1 MEGAPPPPGRRV
13 DRRLKEDQN
22 SIWTSSISSPISVGP
37 DFFEDADMTGEV
49 MNLDDFLKELQ
60 SNETSSRPAST
71 PPVRLSV
78 FQSVGRAPEL
88 KIRTNVAEMQEPS
101 MASVAAPPEEQKPA
115 IPKASVRPQLREM
128 GGTGKRKAATSTAVR
143 AAAQVKKE
151 RLDPLEEEMEEE
163 EAEASRVGVES
174 KTSSNRKSSKE
185 EQEGFTTTVCVNF
198 SADDLRLATIPGQEE
213 DFDPATRRFSED
225 ELKPQPIIRKRR
237 KQFVPDDM
245 KNSKYWQKRVVNN
258 QAAKR
263 SREARRLKENQ
274 IAMRA
279 RFLEEENNALKLEV
293 EGLKKEN
300 GDLRLMM
307 QTLEEKIDKV
317 AASRQ

>member
-1 MEGAPPPPGRRV
+1 MEGAPPPPGRRA
-13 DRRLKEDQN
+13 DRRLKEEQN
-22 SIWTSSISSPISVGP
+22 NIWTSSISSPISVGP

-88 KIRTNVAEMQEPS
+88 KIRTNAAETLEPS
-101 MASVAAPPEEQKPA
+101 IATVAAPPEDQKPA
-115 IPKASVRPQLREM
+115 IPKASVRPQLREI
-128 GGTGKRKAATSTAVR
+128 GGTAGTGKRKAASSTAVR
-143 AAAQVKKE
+143 GGAQVKKE
-151 RLDPLEEEMEEE
+151 RLEEEEE
-163 EAEASRVGVES
+163 EAAGASRLGGES
-174 KTSSNRKSSKE
+174 KSSSSRKSSKE

-237 KQFVPDDM
+237 KQFVPDEM
-245 KNSKYWQKRVVNN
+245 KNSKYWQKRNVNN

-293 EGLKKEN
+293 EELKKEN
-300 GDLRLMM
+300 GDLRQMM
-307 QTLEEKIDKV
+307 QVLEEKIDKV

>member
-13 DRRLKEDQN
+13 DRRLKEEQN
-22 SIWTSSISSPISVGP
+22 NTWTNAITSPISVGS

-88 KIRTNVAEMQEPS
+88 KIRTNSSETLEPS
-101 MASVAAPPEEQKPA
+101 LAAVAPPEDQKPA

-128 GGTGKRKAATSTAVR
+128 GGGTGKRKAATSTVVR
-143 AAAQVKKE
+143 GGAQVKKE
-151 RLDPLEEEMEEE
+151 RLDPVEEE
-163 EAEASRVGVES
+163 ELGAAASS
-174 KTSSNRKSSKE
+174 KTSSTRKSTKQE
-185 EQEGFTTTVCVNF
+185 KEGFTSTVCVNF

-237 KQFVPDDM
+237 KQFVPDEM
-245 KNSKYWQKRVVNN
+245 KNSKYWQKRNVNN

-293 EGLKKEN
+293 EELKKEN
-300 GDLRLMM
+300 GDLRVMM

>member
-1 MEGAPPPPGRRV
+1 MIFPP
-13 DRRLKEDQN
+13 LKRAL
-22 SIWTSSISSPISVGP
+22 SRIWTVL
-37 DFFEDADMTGEV
+37 T
-49 MNLDDFLKELQ
+49 FLLVIFLQ
-60 SNETSSRPAST
+60 SS
-71 PPVRLSV
+71 LS
-78 FQSVGRAPEL
+78 
-88 KIRTNVAEMQEPS
+88 
-101 MASVAAPPEEQKPA
+101 
-115 IPKASVRPQLREM
+115 
-128 GGTGKRKAATSTAVR
+128 
-143 AAAQVKKE
+143 
-151 RLDPLEEEMEEE
+151 
-163 EAEASRVGVES
+163 
-174 KTSSNRKSSKE
+174 
-185 EQEGFTTTVCVNF
+185 
-198 SADDLRLATIPGQEE
+198 
-213 DFDPATRRFSED
+213 TRRFSED

-237 KQFVPDDM
+237 KQFVPDEA
-245 KNSKYWQKRVVNN
+245 KNSKYVYCITLAQSHFTQLIVMLQSPRYWQKRNVNN

>member
-1 MEGAPPPPGRRV
+1 MEDAPPPPGRRV
-13 DRRLKEDQN
+13 DRRLKEEQN
-22 SIWTSSISSPISVGP
+22 SIWTSSISSPISVGT

-88 KIRTNVAEMQEPS
+88 KIRTNAEETQEPS
-101 MASVAAPPEEQKPA
+101 MATVAAPSEDQKPA

-128 GGTGKRKAATSTAVR
+128 GGVGKRKAASSTAVR
-143 AAAQVKKE
+143 ASAQVKKE
-151 RLDPLEEEMEEE
+151 RLDPVEEEEE

-174 KTSSNRKSSKE
+174 KTSSIRKSSKE

-237 KQFVPDDM
+237 KQFVPDEA
-245 KNSKYWQKRVVNN
+245 KNNKYWQKRNVNN

-293 EGLKKEN
+293 EELKKEN

>member
-13 DRRLKEDQN
+13 DRRLKEEQS

-88 KIRTNVAEMQEPS
+88 KIRTNAAETEEPS
-101 MASVAAPPEEQKPA
+101 IAAVATPPEDQKPA

-128 GGTGKRKAATSTAVR
+128 GGTGKRKAASSTAVR

-151 RLDPLEEEMEEE
+151 RMDPLEEEEE

-174 KTSSNRKSSKE
+174 QTSSIRKSSNE

-237 KQFVPDDM
+237 KQFVPDEA
-245 KNSKYWQKRVVNN
+245 KNSKYWQKRNVNN

-293 EGLKKEN
+293 EELKKEN

>member
-88 KIRTNVAEMQEPS
+88 KIRTNAAEETLEPS
-101 MASVAAPPEEQKPA
+101 LPSIACVPVPPEDQKPA

-128 GGTGKRKAATSTAVR
+128 GGASGSGKRKAATSTAVR
-143 AAAQVKKE
+143 AHVKKE
-151 RLDPLEEEMEEE
+151 RLDVEEE
-163 EAEASRVGVES
+163 EATAGESNSKSSSSR
-174 KTSSNRKSSKE
+174 KNSKE

-213 DFDPATRRFSED
+213 DFDPATRFVLLIF
-225 ELKPQPIIRKRR
+225 LK
-237 KQFVPDDM
+237 FFD
-245 KNSKYWQKRVVNN
+245 
-258 QAAKR
+258 
-263 SREARRLKENQ
+263 
-274 IAMRA
+274 
-279 RFLEEENNALKLEV
+279 F
-293 EGLKKEN
+293 
-300 GDLRLMM
+300 
-307 QTLEEKIDKV
+307 
-317 AASRQ
+317 